1 MNKISKLINF
11 RKLRTKVLFGFSI
24 IILLVVLLSGFTIYS
39 INSIND
45 DLDIV
50 LDQEQELMIVHEG
63 LAKNMLDRTR
73 LIQGYILFG
82 NDEYKDE
89 FEAGLEESIALENR
103 AAELSDAAEL
113 NSLLDR
119 KIEWGYLT
127 DEIIEAYEAGNVDE
141 AGVILET
148 SLEPIGREL
157 IDGFGDLA
165 SATEQRIQAIGKD
178 IQQNVN
184 ILLPV
189 GIVISL
195 AAIVL
200 GITIAMITAKMITKP
215 IQTVMERMN
224 LIASG
229 HLNNERLTVNARDE
243 IGQLVSATND
253 MNDSMREIMMRIT
266 DVSQT
271 VSAHSEE
278 LTQSANEVRLGTEQ
292 ITSTMEE
299 LASGAETQA
308 DQSSDLSSVMTN
320 FTEQIE
326 EVNRNALEV
335 QEESNQVLELTNDG
349 SVLMDSSTN
358 QMESI
363 DTMVQATVEKVG
375 GLDGQTQEI
384 SKLVTVIQDIAAQTN
399 LLALNAAIEA
409 ARAGENG
416 RGFAVV
422 ADAVGMLAE
431 QVGRSVTDISEIV
444 HNIQTEFSEVT
455 NELNQGY
462 EEVKAGTIQIQ
473 NTGEKFTSIRN
484 SVTDMVGNMQKISEN
499 VSDFATSSQQMNGSI
514 QEIAAVSEEAAAGIE
529 QTSASSEQTSSSM
542 EEVAKSATEL
552 AQLAEDLDELV
563 NQFQV

>member
-11 RKLRTKVLFGFSI
+11 KKLRTKVLFGFSI

-178 IQQNVN
+178 IQQNVT

-215 IQTVMERMN
+215 IQTVMERMS

-253 MNDSMREIMMRIT
+253 MNDSMRKIMMRIT
-266 DVSQT
+266 DVSRT

-473 NTGEKFTSIRN
+473 NTGEKFTSIRD

>member
-1 MNKISKLINF
+1 MKKISGLLNFKKL
-11 RKLRTKVLFGFSI
+11 KTKVLFGFSI
-24 IILLVVLLSGFTIYS
+24 IMLLVVLLSGFTIYS
-39 INSIND
+39 INSVNN

-50 LDQEQELMIVHEG
+50 LDREIELMIADEG

-82 NDEYKDE
+82 NEAYKE
-89 FEAGLEESIALENR
+89 AFEAGLEESIALENR
-103 AAELSDAAEL
+103 AAELSNSAEL
-113 NSLLDR
+113 ESLLER

-127 DEIIEAYEAGNVDE
+127 DEIVEAYEKGNVDE

-148 SLEPIGREL
+148 SLEPLGGEL
-157 IDGFGDLA
+157 IDGFGNLA
-165 SATEQRIQAIGKD
+165 EAAEQRIQEIGEE

-184 ILLPV
+184 TLMIF

-195 AAIVL
+195 AVIVL
-200 GITIAMITAKMITKP
+200 GITIAMITAQMITNP
-215 IQTVMERMN
+215 IQTVMKRMK

-229 HLNNERLTVNARDE
+229 HLNNERLTVDLRDE
-243 IGQLVSATND
+243 IGQLVSAAND
-253 MNDSMREIMMRIT
+253 MNDNMRDIMVKIT
-266 DVSQT
+266 DVSHT

-278 LTQSANEVRLGTEQ
+278 LTQSAYEVRSGTEQ

-308 DQSSDLSSVMTN
+308 YQSGDLSNMMSN
-320 FTEQIE
+320 FTGQIE
-326 EVNRNALEV
+326 EVNRNAAHV
-335 QEESNQVLELTNDG
+335 QEESNQVLEMTNEG

-363 DTMVQATVEKVG
+363 DAMVQATVKKVE
-375 GLDGQTQEI
+375 GLDEQTQEI

-422 ADAVGMLAE
+422 ADEVGKLAA
-431 QVGRSVTDISEIV
+431 QVGSSVTDISGIV

-455 NELNQGY
+455 TELNQGY
-462 EEVKAGTIQIQ
+462 EEVKEGTIQIQ
-473 NTGEKFTSIRN
+473 NTGEKFTSIRE
-484 SVTDMVGNMQKISEN
+484 SVTDMVGNMRKISDN
-499 VSDFATSSQQMNGSI
+499 VSEFATSSQKMNSSI
-514 QEIAAVSEEAAAGIE
+514 QEIAAVSEESAAGIE

-552 AQLAEDLDELV
+552 ARLAEDLNELV

>member
-1 MNKISKLINF
+1 M
-11 RKLRTKVLFGFSI
+11 LFGFSI
-24 IILLVVLLSGFTIYS
+24 MMVLVVLLSGFTIYS
-39 INSIND
+39 INSVNN

-50 LDQEQELMIVHEG
+50 LDKELELMIVDEG

-73 LIQGYILFG
+73 LIQGYIMFG
-82 NDEYKDE
+82 NEAYKE
-89 FEAGLEESIALENR
+89 AFEAGLEESIALENR
-103 AAELSDAAEL
+103 ASELSGSAELE
-113 NSLLDR
+113 SLLER

-127 DEIIEAYEAGNVDE
+127 DEIIEAYESGNVDE

-148 SLEPIGREL
+148 SLEPLGREL
-157 IDGFGDLA
+157 IDGFGNLA
-165 SATEQRIQAIGKD
+165 GTTEQRIQAIGEE

-184 ILLPV
+184 TLMTF

-195 AAIVL
+195 AVIVL
-200 GITIAMITAKMITKP
+200 GITIAMITARLITNP
-215 IQTVMERMN
+215 IQTVMKRMQ

-229 HLNNERLTVNARDE
+229 HLNNERLNVNMRDE

-253 MNDSMREIMMRIT
+253 MNESMRDIMVKIT
-266 DVSQT
+266 DVSHT

-278 LTQSANEVRLGTEQ
+278 LTQSAFEVRSGTEQ

-308 DQSSDLSSVMTN
+308 YQSGDLSSMMSN
-320 FTEQIE
+320 FTGQIE
-326 EVNRNALEV
+326 EVNCNAVHVE
-335 QEESNQVLELTNDG
+335 EESNQVLEMTNEG
-349 SVLMDSSTN
+349 SVLMDLSTN

-363 DTMVQATVEKVG
+363 DAMVQATVQKVE
-375 GLDGQTQEI
+375 GLDEQTQEI

-422 ADAVGMLAE
+422 ADEVGKLAE
-431 QVGRSVTDISEIV
+431 QVGSSVTDISGIV
-444 HNIQTEFSEVT
+444 HHIQTEFSEVT
-455 NELNQGY
+455 NELNHGY
-462 EEVKAGTIQIQ
+462 EEVKQGTVQIQ
-473 NTGEKFTSIRN
+473 NTGEKFARIRE
-484 SVTDMVGNMQKISEN
+484 SVTDMVGNMQKISAN
-499 VSDFATSSQQMNGSI
+499 VSEFATSSQKMNSSI
-514 QEIAAVSEEAAAGIE
+514 QEIAAVSEESAAGIE

-542 EEVAKSATEL
+542 EEVANSASEL
-552 AQLAEDLDELV
+552 ARLAEDLNELV

>member
-82 NDEYKDE
+82 NDEYKEE

-178 IQQNVN
+178 IQQNVT

-266 DVSQT
+266 DVSRT

-308 DQSSDLSSVMTN
+308 DQSSDLSSVMSN

-335 QEESNQVLELTNDG
+335 QEDSNQVLEMTNDG

-363 DTMVQATVEKVG
+363 DTMVQATVEKVE

-473 NTGEKFTSIRN
+473 NTGEKFTSIRD

>member
-1 MNKISKLINF
+1 M
-11 RKLRTKVLFGFSI
+11 LFGFSI
-24 IILLVVLLSGFTIYS
+24 MMVLVVLLSGFTIYS
-39 INSIND
+39 INSVNN

-50 LDQEQELMIVHEG
+50 LDKELESMIVDEG

-82 NDEYKDE
+82 NEAYKE
-89 FEAGLEESIALENR
+89 AFEAGLEESIALENR
-103 AAELSDAAEL
+103 ASELSSSAELE
-113 NSLLDR
+113 SLLER

-127 DEIIEAYEAGNVDE
+127 DEIIEAYESGNADE

-148 SLEPIGREL
+148 SLEPLGREL
-157 IDGFGDLA
+157 IDGFGNLA
-165 SATEQRIQAIGKD
+165 GTTEQRIQAIGEE

-184 ILLPV
+184 TLMTF

-195 AAIVL
+195 VVIVL
-200 GITIAMITAKMITKP
+200 GITIAMITARMITNP
-215 IQTVMERMN
+215 IQTVMKRMQ

-229 HLNNERLTVNARDE
+229 HLNNERLNVNMRDE

-253 MNDSMREIMMRIT
+253 MNESMRDIMVKIT
-266 DVSQT
+266 DVSHT

-278 LTQSANEVRLGTEQ
+278 LTQSAFEVRSGTEQ

-308 DQSSDLSSVMTN
+308 YQSGDLSSMMSN
-320 FTEQIE
+320 FTGQIE
-326 EVNRNALEV
+326 EVNRNAVHVE
-335 QEESNQVLELTNDG
+335 EESNQVLEMTNEG

-363 DTMVQATVEKVG
+363 DAMVQATVQKVE
-375 GLDGQTQEI
+375 GLDEQTQEI

-422 ADAVGMLAE
+422 ADEVGKLAE
-431 QVGRSVTDISEIV
+431 QVGSSVTDISGIV
-444 HNIQTEFSEVT
+444 HHIQTEFSEVT
-455 NELNQGY
+455 NELNHGY
-462 EEVKAGTIQIQ
+462 EEVKQGTVQIQ
-473 NTGEKFTSIRN
+473 NTGEKFTQIRE
-484 SVTDMVGNMQKISEN
+484 SVTDMVGNMQKISAN
-499 VSDFATSSQQMNGSI
+499 VSEFATSSQKMNSSI
-514 QEIAAVSEEAAAGIE
+514 QEIAAVSEESAAGIE

-542 EEVAKSATEL
+542 EEVANSASEL
-552 AQLAEDLDELV
+552 ARLAEDLNELV

>member
-1 MNKISKLINF
+1 MKKISGLLNFKKL
-11 RKLRTKVLFGFSI
+11 KTKVLFGFSI
-24 IILLVVLLSGFTIYS
+24 IMLLVVLLSGFTIYS
-39 INSIND
+39 INSVNN

-50 LDQEQELMIVHEG
+50 LDREIELMIADEG

-82 NDEYKDE
+82 NEAYKE
-89 FEAGLEESIALENR
+89 AFEAGLEESIALENR
-103 AAELSDAAEL
+103 AAELSSSAEL
-113 NSLLDR
+113 ESLLER

-127 DEIIEAYEAGNVDE
+127 DEIIEAYEKGNVDE

-148 SLEPIGREL
+148 SLEPLGGEL
-157 IDGFGDLA
+157 IDGFGNLA
-165 SATEQRIQAIGKD
+165 EATEQRIQVIGEE

-184 ILLPV
+184 TLMTFGV
-189 GIVISL
+189 VISL
-195 AAIVL
+195 AVIVL
-200 GITIAMITAKMITKP
+200 GITIAMFTAQMITNP
-215 IQTVMERMN
+215 IQTVMKRMK

-229 HLNNERLTVNARDE
+229 HLNNERLTVDMRDE
-243 IGQLVSATND
+243 IGQLVSAAND
-253 MNDSMREIMMRIT
+253 MNDNMRDIMVKIK
-266 DVSQT
+266 DVSHT

-278 LTQSANEVRLGTEQ
+278 LTQSAYEVRSGTEQ

-308 DQSSDLSSVMTN
+308 YQSGDLSNMMSI
-320 FTEQIE
+320 FTGQIE
-326 EVNRNALEV
+326 EVNRNAAHV
-335 QEESNQVLELTNDG
+335 QEESNQVLEMTNEG

-358 QMESI
+358 QMKSI
-363 DTMVQATVEKVG
+363 DAMVQATVKKVE
-375 GLDGQTQEI
+375 GLDEQTQEI

-422 ADAVGMLAE
+422 ADEVGKLAA
-431 QVGRSVTDISEIV
+431 QVGSSVTDISGIV

-455 NELNQGY
+455 TELSQGY
-462 EEVKAGTIQIQ
+462 EEVKEGTIQIQ
-473 NTGEKFTSIRN
+473 NTGEKFTSIRE
-484 SVTDMVGNMQKISEN
+484 SVTDMVGNMQKISDN
-499 VSDFATSSQQMNGSI
+499 VSEFAASSQKMNSSI
-514 QEIAAVSEEAAAGIE
+514 QEIAAVSEESAAGIE

-552 AQLAEDLDELV
+552 ARLAENLNELV
-563 NQFQV
+563 KQFQV

>member
-1 MNKISKLINF
+1 M
-11 RKLRTKVLFGFSI
+11 LFGFSI
-24 IILLVVLLSGFTIYS
+24 MMVLVVLLSGFTIYS
-39 INSIND
+39 INSVNN

-50 LDQEQELMIVHEG
+50 LDKELESMIVDEG

-82 NDEYKDE
+82 NEAYKE
-89 FEAGLEESIALENR
+89 AFEAGLEESIALENR
-103 AAELSDAAEL
+103 ASELSSSAELE
-113 NSLLDR
+113 SLLER

-127 DEIIEAYEAGNVDE
+127 DEIIEAYESGNADE

-148 SLEPIGREL
+148 SLEPLGREL
-157 IDGFGDLA
+157 IDGFGNLA
-165 SATEQRIQAIGKD
+165 GTTEQRIQAIGEE

-184 ILLPV
+184 TLMTF

-195 AAIVL
+195 AVIVL
-200 GITIAMITAKMITKP
+200 GITIAMITARMITNP
-215 IQTVMERMN
+215 IQTVMKRMQ

-229 HLNNERLTVNARDE
+229 HLNNERLNVNMRDE

-253 MNDSMREIMMRIT
+253 MNESMRDIMVKIT
-266 DVSQT
+266 DVSHT

-278 LTQSANEVRLGTEQ
+278 LTQSAFEVRSGTEQ

-299 LASGAETQA
+299 MASGAETQA
-308 DQSSDLSSVMTN
+308 YQSGDLSSMMSN
-320 FTEQIE
+320 FTGQIE
-326 EVNRNALEV
+326 EVNRNAVHVE
-335 QEESNQVLELTNDG
+335 EESNQVLEMTNEG

-363 DTMVQATVEKVG
+363 DAMVQATVQKVE
-375 GLDGQTQEI
+375 GLDEQTQEI

-422 ADAVGMLAE
+422 ADEVGKLAE
-431 QVGRSVTDISEIV
+431 QVGSSVTDISGIV
-444 HNIQTEFSEVT
+444 HHIQTEFSEVT
-455 NELNQGY
+455 NELNHGY
-462 EEVKAGTIQIQ
+462 EEVKQGTVQIQ
-473 NTGEKFTSIRN
+473 NTGEKFTQIRE
-484 SVTDMVGNMQKISEN
+484 SVTDMVGNMQKISAN
-499 VSDFATSSQQMNGSI
+499 VSEFATSSQKMNSSI
-514 QEIAAVSEEAAAGIE
+514 QEIAAVSEESAAGIE

-542 EEVAKSATEL
+542 EEVANSASEL
-552 AQLAEDLDELV
+552 ARLAEDLNELV

>member
-1 MNKISKLINF
+1 MKKISGLLNFKKL
-11 RKLRTKVLFGFSI
+11 KTKVLFGFSI
-24 IILLVVLLSGFTIYS
+24 IMLLVVLLSGFTIYS
-39 INSIND
+39 INSVNN

-50 LDQEQELMIVHEG
+50 LDREIELMIADEG

-82 NDEYKDE
+82 NEAYKE
-89 FEAGLEESIALENR
+89 AFEAGLEESIALENR
-103 AAELSDAAEL
+103 AAELSSSAEL
-113 NSLLDR
+113 ESLLER

-127 DEIIEAYEAGNVDE
+127 DEIIEAYEKGNVDE

-148 SLEPIGREL
+148 SLEPLGGEL
-157 IDGFGDLA
+157 IDGFGNLA
-165 SATEQRIQAIGKD
+165 EATEQRIQVIGEE

-184 ILLPV
+184 TLMTF

-195 AAIVL
+195 AVIVL
-200 GITIAMITAKMITKP
+200 GITIAMFTAQIITNP
-215 IQTVMERMN
+215 IQTVMKRMK

-229 HLNNERLTVNARDE
+229 HLNNERLTVDMRDE
-243 IGQLVSATND
+243 IGQLVSAAND
-253 MNDSMREIMMRIT
+253 MNDNMRDIMVKIT
-266 DVSQT
+266 DVSHT

-278 LTQSANEVRLGTEQ
+278 LTQSAYEVRSGTEQ

-308 DQSSDLSSVMTN
+308 YQSGDLSNMMSN

-326 EVNRNALEV
+326 EVNRNAAHV
-335 QEESNQVLELTNDG
+335 QKESNQVLEMTNEG

-363 DTMVQATVEKVG
+363 DAMVQATVKKVE
-375 GLDGQTQEI
+375 GLDEQTQEI

-422 ADAVGMLAE
+422 ADEVGKLAA
-431 QVGRSVTDISEIV
+431 QVGSSVTDISGIV
-444 HNIQTEFSEVT
+444 YNIQTEFSEVT
-455 NELNQGY
+455 TELNQGY
-462 EEVKAGTIQIQ
+462 EEVKEGTIQIQ
-473 NTGEKFTSIRN
+473 NTGEKFTSIRE
-484 SVTDMVGNMQKISEN
+484 SVTDMVGNMQKISDN
-499 VSDFATSSQQMNGSI
+499 VSEFAASSQKMNSSI
-514 QEIAAVSEEAAAGIE
+514 QEIAAVSEESAAGIE

-552 AQLAEDLDELV
+552 ARLAENLNELV

>member
-1 MNKISKLINF
+1 M
-11 RKLRTKVLFGFSI
+11 LFGFSI

-178 IQQNVN
+178 IQQNVT

-215 IQTVMERMN
+215 IQTVMERMS

-253 MNDSMREIMMRIT
+253 MNDSMRKIMMRIT
-266 DVSQT
+266 DVSRT

-473 NTGEKFTSIRN
+473 NTGEKFTSIRD

>member
-178 IQQNVN
+178 IQQNVT

-266 DVSQT
+266 DVSRT

-473 NTGEKFTSIRN
+473 NTGEKFTSIRD